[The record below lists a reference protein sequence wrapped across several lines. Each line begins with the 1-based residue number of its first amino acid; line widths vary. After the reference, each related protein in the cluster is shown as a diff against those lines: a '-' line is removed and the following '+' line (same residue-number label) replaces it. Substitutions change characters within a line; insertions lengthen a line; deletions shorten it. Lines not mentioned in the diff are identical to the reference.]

1 MTSFI
6 IAAAVFAISA
16 ALLIL
21 GAKLSERRKKYLLGL
36 EEFMRKCKRY
46 TASVLDVKD
55 VPVDR
60 EGNTVRAVI
69 LQFRDEE
76 HKSTIVHRY
85 TQSRRKKHYM
95 RGDKVELYYCD
106 ETDTACIKGDN
117 PFDRKARLLGA
128 CAWLCRTAAAF
139 GIIAAVLIII
149 V

>member
-6 IAAAVFAISA
+6 IAAAVFVISA

-36 EEFMRKCKRY
+36 EDFMRKCKRY

-76 HKSTIVHRY
+76 HKSTVVHRY
-85 TQSRRKKHYM
+85 TESRRKHYV

-106 ETDTACIKGDN
+106 ETDTACIKDDN
-117 PFDRKARLLGA
+117 PFDRKARLLGT
-128 CAWLCRTAAAF
+128 CALLCRTAAVL